1 MIFLIIMVGIH
12 LVIIRQC
19 WSIVQ
24 KLHERVILIFFN
36 LREYLNDSI
45 FSKLIIYMDINFF
58 FKSFIGSNAYLEQ
71 FNLLKSSSIKEEY
84 LAIFIYLCF
93 AIFLALLIVI
103 LSYFLVT
110 QSPETEKLSTYECGF
125 DPYGDTRNQFHIRF
139 YIIAILFILFDIEI
153 IFLLPWCVSIA
164 QLDLLAFWSMV
175 EFLVELGIGFIY
187 AWCVGAI
194 EWS

>member
-1 MIFLIIMVGIH
+1 
-12 LVIIRQC
+12 
-19 WSIVQ
+19 
-24 KLHERVILIFFN
+24 
-36 LREYLNDSI
+36 
-45 FSKLIIYMDINFF
+45 MDIN
-58 FKSFIGSNAYLEQ
+58 SFVKNLLNSNDYLEQ
-71 FNLLKSSSIKEEY
+71 FNLLNSSSIREEY
-84 LAIFIYLCF
+84 LGIFVYLCF

-110 QSPETEKLSTYECGF
+110 QSPETERLSTYECGF
-125 DPYGDTRNQFHIRF
+125 EAYGDTRNQFNVRF

-153 IFLLPWCVSIA
+153 IFLAPWCLSIS
-164 QLDLLAFWSMV
+164 QLNLLGFWSMV

>member
-1 MIFLIIMVGIH
+1 
-12 LVIIRQC
+12 
-19 WSIVQ
+19 
-24 KLHERVILIFFN
+24 
-36 LREYLNDSI
+36 
-45 FSKLIIYMDINFF
+45 MDINFF
-58 FKSFIGSNAYLEQ
+58 VKNFLISNKYLEEY
-71 FNLLKSSSIKEEY
+71 NLLNSSSVREEY
-84 LAIFIYLCF
+84 FGILIYLCF
-93 AIFLALLIVI
+93 AIFLALIIVI

-125 DPYGDTRNQFHIRF
+125 EAYGDTRSQFNVRF

-153 IFLLPWCVSIA
+153 IFLAPWCLSIS
-164 QLDLLAFWSMV
+164 QLNLLGFWSMV